1 MADKMKRQFQTFENV
16 HYSTSCFR
24 PSNAMTSSSQKRVQK
39 QDSYSKAIR
48 GGAFVSPRN
57 NAAALNNN
65 IINNNGNNNNNR
77 IAQSNHRQA
86 SENARLGTSFQF
98 IFVVR

>member
-86 SENARLGTSFQF
+86 NARPGTSFQF